1 MVFTSGSKQAEKA
14 GTPAVRLQAPV
25 VIPSFYNSADGG
37 ELGDQTGRQDV
48 MDGVIRNKKQVF
60 IF

>member
-1 MVFTSGSKQAEKA
+1 MVFTSGSKQAEKE

-25 VIPSFYNSADGG
+25 VIPSFYNSADG

-48 MDGVIRNKKQVF
+48 MDRVIRNKKQVF